1 MDKFNVITPTA
12 DLDKLTADMSSWC
25 LLPYDMRM
33 RSDEECIRIFGCTN
47 WDLYN
52 NIKEKILANDDLNKI
67 DKNNITIQTES
78 DDIIGHWNNYTKLIR
93 LSDELQESPYIVI
106 ITPDDDKDDADG
118 CEQLMSKY
126 INYMLLN
133 DKNRRISNDYSV
145 KIWGVNV
152 PAMYSKIINCMGARK
167 SWNKFCNDECPRS
180 PKHFADDNIYKVEE
194 SMIPLVNER
203 FDSMIVSEN
212 FFDIE
217 RIKLDSLSPYITE
230 SSKEVYNSLITE
242 ANNFD
247 NIDSYLLQETPWFNH
262 SELSHFDL
270 PKYGYMYSVK
280 EAMNKYKEDSSS
292 INEEAVLNLGWNPS
306 VDINESSIK
315 YAKQRQLNYLN
326 ENAPRVINLSNLN
339 TDNIEMETPELYFNL
354 YIVLNKSVLSDVN
367 LYNKFGISFG
377 HQLQDIYTVN
387 IKDDICLGFTKE
399 SLVNYLD
406 IDVICFRVD
415 RSTYEALARFISL
428 NKTIEKSDLKIRSLY
443 SLLAQTKNKFDP
455 ATARLYYLKI
465 LDIIKELISYNNEMD
480 KFEISYNNKVFLY
493 KIYSGLAKDYNDDN
507 VLKIINILNC
517 KANRERFIINNSKNY
532 TISQEN
538 SNKAVEIYKEMIT
551 MLTPVEVI
559 ISISD

>member
-12 DLDKLTADMSSWC
+12 DLDELTADMSSWC

-33 RSDEECIRIFGCTN
+33 RSDEECIRTFGCTN

-67 DKNNITIQTES
+67 DKNNLTIQTES
-78 DDIIGHWNNYTKLIR
+78 DDVIGHWSNYTKLIR

-145 KIWGVNV
+145 KIWGLNV
-152 PAMYSKIINCMGARK
+152 PAMYSRIINCMGARK
-167 SWNKFCNDECPRS
+167 SWNKFYNDECPGT
-180 PKHFADDNIYKVEE
+180 PKHFADDNIHKVEE

-203 FDSMIVSEN
+203 FDSMVVSEN
-212 FFDIE
+212 FLDIE
-217 RIKLDSLSPYITE
+217 RIKLDSLSPYIIE
-230 SSKEVYNSLITE
+230 SSKEVYNTLISE

-280 EAMNKYKEDSSS
+280 EAMNKFKEDPSF

-339 TDNIEMETPELYFNL
+339 TDNIEMGTPELYFNL

-387 IKDDICLGFTKE
+387 IKDDICLGFAKE

-480 KFEISYNNKVFLY
+480 KFEISYNDKVFLY

-517 KANRERFIINNSKNY
+517 KTNRERFIINNSKNY

-538 SNKAVEIYKEMIT
+538 SNEAIEIYKEMVT

-559 ISISD
+559 MSISD